1 MMTEDEQLE
10 KLMKPENLSSIG
22 RVIDL
27 IKKLDEMGFLDVI
40 SGVLSDEDTMKTIFG
55 ILTNDDILSL
65 TTKSD
70 SLLSMLKIIS
80 EGENIKALSHLL
92 EIIGVIQNQGLLD
105 PILGLLKDDKAM
117 GAVMGLISND
127 FTMNLIM
134 NNKLIMDSLG
144 TLDLSVTPHY
154 VNMIKAIES
163 AIKTDTV
170 TPVNG
175 MMGTLHAMKNEDAQK
190 GLGIVFSIL
199 RSLGRICASDF
210 NCGAKK

>member
-22 RVIDL
+22 RALDL
-27 IKKLDEMGFLDVI
+27 VKKLDHLGFLDVI
-40 SGVLSDEDTMKTIFG
+40 SGILSDEDTMKTIFG
-55 ILTNDDILSL
+55 ILTSDDILSL

-70 SLLSMLKIIS
+70 SLLAMLKIIS
-80 EGENIKALSHLL
+80 EGKNVKALSHLL
-92 EIIGVIQNQGLLD
+92 EIVTVIQNQGLLD
-105 PILGLLKDDKAM
+105 PVLGLLKDDKAM
-117 GAVMGLISND
+117 GTLMGLLSND

-154 VNMIKAIES
+154 INMVKAIES

-175 MMGTLHAMKNEDAQK
+175 MMGTLRAMKDEDAQK

-199 RSLGRICASDF
+199 RSLGRICANDF
-210 NCGAKK
+210 NCGARK

>member
-1 MMTEDEQLE
+1 MTEDEQLE